1 MVNVRS
7 SSMGSNSADKDMAS
21 LHQGNICA
29 QQLADTLPVGV
40 AILNYRDEIA
50 FVNRRFRDLTAS
62 DLSIGLDCL
71 SESVHKDDYDRVAVD
86 YNTALRTR
94 TEIRTEYR
102 SVGETEHWRALSLSP
117 LEKNDLS
124 QFNLRDSGGLICMI
138 TDITPEKTAELLQRK
153 TAQDARDRKQQQ
165 ERFIDMIS
173 HEVRNPLSAILHC
186 AEDIMEAVQEPGS
199 DVARDQMARIAEAA
213 ETINLCVAHQ
223 KRIIDDVLIYSKLDA
238 AMLTLSPQPV
248 EPTSHLSTLL
258 TMFKPELRK
267 QRIEFEY
274 QLDRSYADCKL
285 DWVMADLNKMGQVLI
300 NLVSNAIK
308 FTAEAPDER
317 HIRVSMGASPDRP
330 PSYPPN
336 VVFFEPNEAA
346 LRLDATR
353 NPEWGDGETAYVM
366 VAVRDTGIGISD
378 QHQKRLFERFKQATP
393 RTDRIYGGYGLG
405 LNISRRLCH
414 MHGGEIG
421 VSSKE
426 NVGSTFGFF
435 FTVRRCPEASQRAAE
450 GKTNEPVIDQLCT
463 QIKDLDSKVPDV
475 KRDTSMAEFDE
486 VPPVRR
492 VAEVAPEAKQDERK
506 LHSAN
511 LTEELNEE
519 GGASSSKHWK
529 PTSHAQEFAQI
540 REPDAITAKS
550 KLAKR
555 HRVLLVED
563 NIINQRVLSRKLKA
577 SGFEVTEASNGQEAL
592 DSWDH
597 GRFDCILMDQEMPV
611 MDGNTATKEIRAL
624 EKETGGHILILGV
637 TANVR
642 QDQQQ
647 DMLNAGMDGI
657 VHKPYK
663 MQELCERIHEM
674 IDKAHEPELR

>member
-1 MVNVRS
+1 MPTAART
-7 SSMGSNSADKDMAS
+7 A
-21 LHQGNICA
+21 GNICA

-40 AILNYRDEIA
+40 AVLSYRDEIA
-50 FVNRRFRDLTAS
+50 FVNRRFRELTAS
-62 DLSIGLDCL
+62 GLPIGLDCL
-71 SESVHKDDYDRVAVD
+71 TKSVHRDDYERVAAD
-86 YNTALRTR
+86 YRIALRTH

-102 SVGETEHWRALSLSP
+102 SVGETELWRALSLTP
-117 LEKNDLS
+117 LEQHDVE
-124 QFNLRDSGGLICMI
+124 QFGLGDNGGLICMI

-153 TAQDARDRKQQQ
+153 TAEDARDRKQQQ

-186 AEDIMEAVQEPGS
+186 AEDIMDVVQEPGQE
-199 DVARDQMARIAEAA
+199 VARDQMARIAEAA

-238 AMLTLSPQPV
+238 SMLNLSPQPV
-248 EPTSHLSTLL
+248 EPTTHLSTLL
-258 TMFKPELRK
+258 TMFKPQLRK
-267 QRIEFEY
+267 QRIGFEY

-285 DWVMADLNKMGQVLI
+285 DWVLADLDKMGQVLI

-308 FTAEAPDER
+308 FTAEAEDER
-317 HIRVSMGASPDRP
+317 HIRVSLGASTDRP

-336 VVFFEPNEAA
+336 VVFFDPNEAA

-353 NPEWGDGETAYVM
+353 NPEWGDRERAYIM
-366 VAVRDTGIGISD
+366 VAVQDSGIGISD

-426 NVGSTFGFF
+426 GLGSTFGFF
-435 FTVRRCPEASQRAAE
+435 FTVRRCPEESERAA
-450 GKTNEPVIDQLCT
+450 KRDPNDPIDQLCN
-463 QIKDLDSKVPDV
+463 QIKDLDGKVPDV
-475 KRDTSMAEFDE
+475 KRDTSMAQFDE
-486 VPPVRR
+486 SPPTTYVP
-492 VAEVAPEAKQDERK
+492 EVAPGTDHDERK
-506 LHSAN
+506 IHSTRLAQ
-511 LTEELNEE
+511 EVEQENE
-519 GGASSSKHWK
+519 SSSITQQHNRR
-529 PTSHAQEFAQI
+529 ANVEEFSQKQ
-540 REPDAITAKS
+540 EPDAIKAKS
-550 KLAKR
+550 KLSPR

-563 NIINQRVLSRKLKA
+563 NIINQRVLCRKLKG
-577 SGFEVTEASNGQEAL
+577 SGFEVTAASNGQEAL
-592 DSWDH
+592 DTWDH
-597 GRFDCILMDQEMPV
+597 GKFDCILMDQEMPV
-611 MDGNTATKEIRAL
+611 MDGNSATREIRTL

-642 QDQQQ
+642 ENQQ
-647 DMLNAGMDGI
+647 DEMINAGMDDI

-663 MQELCERIHEM
+663 MQDLCDKIHQM
-674 IDKAHEPELR
+674 IDTGHQTDSK